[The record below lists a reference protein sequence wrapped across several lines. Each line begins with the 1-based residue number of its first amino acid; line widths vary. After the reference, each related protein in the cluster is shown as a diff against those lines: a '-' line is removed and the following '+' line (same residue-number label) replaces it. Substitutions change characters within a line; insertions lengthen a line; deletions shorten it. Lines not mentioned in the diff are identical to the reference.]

1 MMEPLHILIIDDEPV
16 VCDGCRMVLMD
27 HGHTVDSYTAGTEG
41 MEAFYATP
49 YDLVLLDLKMPD
61 AEGMEILKACQAH
74 NPNAYVIVMTGYSTV
89 KTAVQAM
96 KAGAFDFL
104 SKPFGD
110 DELSIT
116 VRRVQENRR
125 LVQENQSL
133 RQQLLERFHFENII
147 GENPRIL
154 KIFEKIKKV
163 APTDST
169 VLLDGESGT
178 GKELFARA
186 IHAHSQ
192 RAAHHFMPIDCST
205 LAPGVLESEL
215 FGHVRGAF
223 SGAVADKPG
232 IFEAASEGTL
242 FMDEVASLSLETQ
255 GKLLRVME
263 SGEFKRVGAN
273 RVQQTRARLIA
284 ATNQDLR
291 AMVDDGRFRED
302 LYYRINVF
310 PIFLPPLRERR
321 DDIPR
326 LADHFLSLFNKK
338 TSKRI
343 DGFTDEAMELL
354 VRQEWPGNVRQL
366 KNVIERLVIM
376 SDRRFLDIVYLLDNL
391 QVRRSGDHEAVP
403 ETLAELKAVK
413 QQMMTESFGQIEK
426 AFLIKALREADGN
439 ISQAAAEVGMQR
451 PNFHALMKKHGITR
465 ETL

>member
-1 MMEPLHILIIDDEPV
+1 MMEPLHILVIDDEPV
-16 VCDGCRMVLMD
+16 VCDGCRLVLTD
-27 HGHTVDSYTAGTEG
+27 NGHDVDSYTVGAEG
-41 MEAFYATP
+41 LEAFYATP

-61 AEGMEILKACQAH
+61 AEGMEILKACRAH
-74 NPNAYVIVMTGYSTV
+74 NPNVYIIIMTGYSTV

-110 DELSIT
+110 EELTIT
-116 VRRVQENRR
+116 VQRVQENRR

-133 RQQLLERFHFENII
+133 RRQLLERFHFENII
-147 GENPRIL
+147 GENPRII

-192 RAAHHFMPIDCST
+192 RAANQFMAIDCSA

-232 IFEAASEGTL
+232 IFEAASDGTL
-242 FMDEVASLSLETQ
+242 FMDEIANLNLETQ

-273 RVQQTRARLIA
+273 RVQQTRARIIA
-284 ATNQDLR
+284 ATNKDLR
-291 AMVDDGRFRED
+291 AMVADGHFRED

-326 LADHFLSLFNKK
+326 LVNHFLKLFNKK
-338 TSKRI
+338 ARKRI

-366 KNVIERLVIM
+366 KNVVERLVIM
-376 SDRRFLDIVYLLDNL
+376 SDRQFLDIVYLLDNL
-391 QVRRSGDHEAVP
+391 QVRRSGGRDVVP
-403 ETLAELKAVK
+403 ETLDELKAVK
-413 QQMMTESFGQIEK
+413 QQILTESFGQIEK
-426 AFLIKALREADGN
+426 AFLIKALREANGN
-439 ISQAAAEVGMQR
+439 ITQAATEVGMQR
-451 PNFHALMKKHGITR
+451 PNFHALMRKHGITR
-465 ETL
+465 EAL

>member
-1 MMEPLHILIIDDEPV
+1 MEPLHILIIDDEPV
-16 VCDGCRMVLMD
+16 VCDGCRLVLTD
-27 HGHTVDSYTAGTEG
+27 HGHTVDSYTAGAEG
-41 MEAFYATP
+41 LEAFNARP

-61 AEGMEILKACQAH
+61 AEGMDILKACRAH

-96 KAGAFDFL
+96 QAGAFDFL

-110 DELSIT
+110 EELAIT
-116 VRRVQENRR
+116 VRRVQENRH

-133 RQQLLERFHFENII
+133 RRQLLERFHFENII

-163 APTDST
+163 APTDTT

-186 IHAHSQ
+186 IHAHSR
-192 RAAHHFMPIDCST
+192 RAANQFVPIDCST

-242 FMDEVASLSLETQ
+242 FMDEVANLSLETQ

-273 RVQQTRARLIA
+273 RVQQTRARIIA

-291 AMVDDGRFRED
+291 AMVADGRFRED

-326 LADHFLSLFNKK
+326 LADHFLKLFNKK
-338 TSKRI
+338 ARKRI
-343 DGFTDEAMELL
+343 DGFTEEAMEAL
-354 VRQEWPGNVRQL
+354 VRQDWPGNVRQL

-391 QVRRSGDHEAVP
+391 AVGRSGGREAVP
-403 ETLAELKAVK
+403 GTLAELKTVK
-413 QQMMTESFGQIEK
+413 QQIMTESFGQIEK
-426 AFLIKALREADGN
+426 AFLIKALREAKGN
-439 ISQAAAEVGMQR
+439 ITQAAADVGMQR

-465 ETL
+465 AAL